1 MRYKVFYTIPEQYIT
16 IEADNEYEAGE
27 KAQYAIDG
35 LTIEKSFRFNEVDI
49 VGIEDIEDRNAR
61 SKQVPDVPD
70 SPSLED
76 DSYYGTLI
84 DIQNHELGGR

>member
-35 LTIEKSFRFNEVDI
+35 VTIEKSFRFNEVDI
-49 VGIEDIEDRNAR
+49 VGIEEG
-61 SKQVPDVPD
+61 
-70 SPSLED
+70 E
-76 DSYYGTLI
+76 
-84 DIQNHELGGR
+84 